1 MDSMRYGICL
11 GINKIWRRI
20 MNTKVSGCIVTYNEE
35 EMIED
40 CISSILQYTKN
51 LDFTLY
57 VSDND
62 SKDRTV
68 EIIKEKFPQVIILEN
83 KRNGGFGDG
92 HNKILEQL
100 DSEFHVVI
108 NPDIILKE
116 NTIEVLVN
124 YLKLHENTAMVT
136 PKILNEDGS
145 EQHLPKRNP
154 RFSYVILSKFRPFRY
169 YRRIYTRQDEQI
181 SEPTAVEFCT
191 GCFFVI
197 RTKVM
202 RQLGGFDK
210 RYYMYFEDAD
220 LSREVR
226 SLGYDVIFYP
236 MVKAVHMWRRENTK
250 SLKGIFRF
258 LTSMVKYFCK
268 WGGKSEK
275 KRKMQKV

>member
-1 MDSMRYGICL
+1 
-11 GINKIWRRI
+11 

-35 EMIED
+35 DIIEE
-40 CISSILQYTKN
+40 CISSILQHTKN
-51 LDFTLY
+51 LNFTLY

-62 SKDRTV
+62 SKDKTV
-68 EIIKEKFPQVIILEN
+68 EIIRNKFPEVVLIEN
-83 KRNGGFGDG
+83 KKNGGFGDG
-92 HNKILEQL
+92 HNRVLDQL

-116 NTIEVLVN
+116 NTIEVLVD
-124 YLKLHENTAMVT
+124 YLTLHNDVAMIT
-136 PKILNEDGS
+136 PKIINEDGS
-145 EQHLPKRNP
+145 EQYLPKRNP
-154 RFSYVILSKFRPFRY
+154 KFSYVILSKFKPFRN
-169 YRRIYTRQDEQI
+169 YRRIYTRQDERI
-181 SEPTAVEFCT
+181 SEPVSVEFCT

-202 RQLGGFDK
+202 KKMGGFDK

-226 SLGYDVIFYP
+226 RNGYDIIFYP
-236 MVKAVHMWRRENTK
+236 MVKAVHKWRRENTK

-268 WGGKSEK
+268 WGGKNGKGTEK
-275 KRKMQKV
+275 KKV